1 MKTMATLVKAMLALA
16 GLAVTALWVSAMLLV
31 ALIEVLIKALIP
43 IAVVIAVYL
52 ILRARRRHAPQA
64 AAQTTTTGPA
74 QQLSKVPAEPAP
86 PNPIAPARALPS
98 VQTHKHR
105 SYVVVGR
112 DHGFTAPAT
121 EGYLRLDAA
130 TPCAPATADH
140 SALLARHLG
149 RRPSRSRSTRP

>member
-64 AAQTTTTGPA
+64 AGPTTTTGPV

-86 PNPIAPARALPS
+86 PKTIAPARALPS

-149 RRPSRSRSTRP
+149 RRPSRSRGTRP

>member
-64 AAQTTTTGPA
+64 AAPTTTTGPV

-86 PNPIAPARALPS
+86 AKTIAPARALPS